1 MQLGFTF
8 QPALWEFTGN
18 EDLSSIF
25 PHIHQPQEQRKTMRK
40 KFYLPVTPQFFAA
53 TAAGRCKKN
62 KTEEPVIRGSYEIKT
77 NKEHI

>member
-8 QPALWEFTGN
+8 QPALWEFSGN

-25 PHIHQPQEQRKTMRK
+25 PQTHQPQEQGKTMRK
-40 KFYLPVTPQFFAA
+40 SA
-53 TAAGRCKKN
+53 TCQSHHNSLLQAAGGCKKN
-62 KTEEPVIRGSYEIKT
+62 KTEAPVTRGGYEIKT